1 MKRARGAAIILAML
15 VAALA
20 ATVAMAIAAAQRQW
34 INGVAAHR
42 DQVQAQSL
50 ALAGVQWT
58 RQVLVESSGG
68 GVDALNQPWALP
80 LPAVP
85 IENGSIEGSIVD
97 AQGLINVNNTALPG
111 TQGDEERAR
120 LARLFAR
127 VGVPATVVDAI
138 ADWVDNAPQA
148 RPNGAKD
155 AWYAHQPVPYL
166 AGYAPLVRAA
176 ELGAVRGFDDAT
188 LARARPF
195 VTALPPGTALNVNTA
210 PAPVLA
216 AALPGLSPEV
226 VTRLAAERIDRPFTN
241 IADFRNRLPAEA
253 TITDERVFAVSTNYF
268 LVTVRARQGE
278 AVAQARALL
287 KRALGAWPVVVW
299 QTLE

>member
-1 MKRARGAAIILAML
+1 MKRARGAAIILAL
-15 VAALA
+15 LIAALA

-58 RQVLVESSGG
+58 RQVLVESAGI
-68 GVDALNQPWALP
+68 GVDSLNQPWALP
-80 LPAVP
+80 LPATP
-85 IENGSIEGSIVD
+85 IENGTIEGSIVD
-97 AQGLINVNNTALPG
+97 AQGLLNLNNAAITG

-127 VGVPATVVDAI
+127 VGVPLAAVDAI
-138 ADWVDNAPQA
+138 ADWIDPSPQA

-155 AWYAHQPVPYL
+155 AYYTHQPVPYL
-166 AGYAPLVRAA
+166 TANGPLVRVA
-176 ELGAVRGFDDAT
+176 ELGAVRYFDDAT
-188 LARARPF
+188 LARALPY
-195 VTALPPGTALNVNTA
+195 VTALPAGTALNVNTA
-210 PAPVLA
+210 PAAVLA
-216 AALPGLSPEV
+216 AALPGLSPEAI
-226 VTRLAAERIDRPFTN
+226 TQLAAERVDKPFTN
-241 IADFRNRLPAEA
+241 IADFRSRLPPEA
-253 TITDERVFAVSTNYF
+253 GIGDERLFAVSTNFF
-268 LVTVRARQGE
+268 LVTVRAHQGE

-287 KRALGAWPVVVW
+287 KRTQGAWPVVVW